1 MHLTYIF
8 TGVIK
13 FVVCRIQNTCVPYK
27 DYPELMLSTCE
38 KPGKLET
45 EFRHADLAPVRPKR
59 LRNKTS
65 LVDND
70 SDEWTIED
78 GLEEGTSHV
87 VGNSKTS
94 PILKRNDKELIH
106 SNAVHEIG
114 LSHPFGDNEIDNE
127 SKEIAITDLSV
138 GDEVLVYG
146 THCLGKNEIGLLVRS
161 FSQFIVF
168 SYFFSKINVL

>member
-13 FVVCRIQNTCVPYK
+13 FVVCRIQNTCIPYK

-38 KPGKLET
+38 KPKKLET

-87 VGNSKTS
+87 VGNSKIS
-94 PILKRNDKELIH
+94 PIIKRNDNELMH
-106 SNAVHEIG
+106 SNAMHEIDLHG
-114 LSHPFGDNEIDNE
+114 NHALRDIEIDNE

-146 THCLGKNEIGLLVRS
+146 THCLGKNEIGFVVRS

-168 SYFFSKINVL
+168 SYFFSKIE